1 MFTGDSGIR
10 VELFLRRMDSWYA
23 AMGEEL
29 DGKTA
34 QSKRMRV
41 AHIHM
46 ACPIRSVTGR
56 FIQSLSDK
64 VLWDENALR
73 HALIQEFQDGETDD
87 QLLEE
92 ILSRMRTIRQGD
104 LDVFS
109 YSRRV
114 RKLLQRKPSRSQQY
128 NKVFIRYY
136 INRLA
141 SRRLRDMA
149 TLDFLRA
156 DSRESPHQVIKG
168 VMRFATESKIEG
180 YRKDSSWDSN
190 DDDDDDEDDDN
201 PVFGVCDSSSDYESD
216 EDDYYGASRKK
227 KKSDKSKRSSGERVM
242 RLKRKQRKDRNGRD
256 DKATSG
262 AEMNDLRE
270 MMRDLERMHKATIT
284 AGTRFVA
291 RLTDEDGNPL
301 ETYSVGRNARYQYE
315 QYNTSQPTTRRTEYS
330 NRQSRAQEPE
340 GYYQEHRGEYVSYYD
355 YGHPETGRAFNES
368 NLAHIQRHYL
378 PECSM

>member
-46 ACPIRSVTGR
+46 ACPIQSVTGR

-73 HALIQEFQDGETDD
+73 HALIQEFRDGETDD

-92 ILSRMRTIRQGD
+92 ILSTMRTIGQGD

-114 RKLLQRKPSRSQQY
+114 RKLLQRKPSGSQQY
-128 NKVFIRYY
+128 DKVFIRYY

-156 DSRESPHQVIKG
+156 DSCESPHQVIKG
-168 VMRFATESKIEG
+168 VMRFATKSKIEG

-201 PVFGVCDSSSDYESD
+201 PVFGVCDSSSDSESD

-227 KKSDKSKRSSGERVM
+227 KKSDKSKRSSGKRVM

-284 AGTRFVA
+284 AGTRFVT

-301 ETYSVGRNARYQYE
+301 ETYSTRLEEMRDISMNSTILANLRLVALSTRIDKAGRRSLRDIIRSIVENISRIM
-315 QYNTSQPTTRRTEYS
+315 TT
-330 NRQSRAQEPE
+330 
-340 GYYQEHRGEYVSYYD
+340 D
-355 YGHPETGRAFNES
+355 
-368 NLAHIQRHYL
+368 IQRL
-378 PECSM
+378 DELLMNPI